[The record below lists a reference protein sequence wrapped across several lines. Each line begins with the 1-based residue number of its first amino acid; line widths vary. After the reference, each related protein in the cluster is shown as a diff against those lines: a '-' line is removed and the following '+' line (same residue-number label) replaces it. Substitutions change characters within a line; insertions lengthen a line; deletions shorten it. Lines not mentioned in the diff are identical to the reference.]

1 MMYDRDNQ
9 ERYMENRSELSD
21 IVLEKGSNRPSNLKR
36 ILIIV
41 AFLVLIF
48 LIALAS
54 MKMMNKDPKKDPSKL
69 ILPPENN
76 ATQEVP
82 ATKDDQLFKQVPII
96 EENPKQESFENMIKT
111 LKEKE
116 AQKQEEAKAQQ
127 EQTMKETPKEET
139 PKRGESAKQP
149 KEDPKKTTQQPAQP
163 KQPAASTPTQQ
174 PKQPA
179 ASSSQPKAPATAST
193 GNIYIQVAA
202 LSSTPDPKVLSN
214 IKAKGYE
221 YKLHPVNVNG
231 KQITKILIGPYAK
244 SEDAQT
250 ALISVKANVNKDAFI
265 SKVK

>member
-1 MMYDRDNQ
+1 MKKIILLVCSLLVGLSAYSQMSIYFQ
-9 ERYMENRSELSD
+9 E
-21 IVLEKGSNRPSNLKR
+21 
-36 ILIIV
+36 
-41 AFLVLIF
+41 
-48 LIALAS
+48 
-54 MKMMNKDPKKDPSKL
+54 
-69 ILPPENN
+69 
-76 ATQEVP
+76 
-82 ATKDDQLFKQVPII
+82 
-96 EENPKQESFENMIKT
+96 
-111 LKEKE
+111 
-116 AQKQEEAKAQQ
+116 Q

-139 PKRGESAKQP
+139 PKRVESAKQP
-149 KEDPKKTTQQPAQP
+149 KEEPKKTTQQPAQP
-163 KQPAASTPTQQ
+163 KQPAASTPAQQ

-179 ASSSQPKAPATAST
+179 ASSSQPKAPATTST

-202 LSSTPDPKVLSN
+202 LSSTPDPKFLGN